1 MNKNLTETQNDY
13 AYFLPAT
20 SGFYSTFIGKQR
32 YGNYVDPARIPA
44 SFKSGIE
51 SLNYLNQI
59 KVRFIT
65 IIVCI
70 QRVMLT

>member
-1 MNKNLTETQNDY
+1 MNKNLTATQNDY

-20 SGFYSTFIGKQR
+20 SGFFSTYIGKQR

-44 SFKSGIE
+44 SFGPT
-51 SLNYLNQI
+51 L
-59 KVRFIT
+59 

-70 QRVMLT
+70 QQVMLT